1 MFSVRMII
9 CEAQQLQANQAIEKH
24 TIPVGLNILTL
35 RDPRWDMGDILND
48 PMFDC
53 LDELLDR
60 PNLLSL
66 LSRS

>member
-1 MFSVRMII
+1 MRRG
-9 CEAQQLQANQAIEKH
+9 KH
-24 TIPVGLNILTL
+24 KRTKKTFDDGLDDDMLL
-35 RDPRWDMGDILND
+35 DFLDDPRWDMGDILND